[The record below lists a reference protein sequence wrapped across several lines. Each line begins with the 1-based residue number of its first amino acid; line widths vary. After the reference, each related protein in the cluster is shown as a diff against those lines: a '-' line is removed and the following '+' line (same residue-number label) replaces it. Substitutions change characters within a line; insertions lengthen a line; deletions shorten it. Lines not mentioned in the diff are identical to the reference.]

1 MTVMERFE
9 VPGARARL
17 DAPPPIDR
25 RPPSAATQAAV
36 PTPVVTATVVA
47 RAAAATTA
55 ARQPVA
61 PDVTTDPADDDALT
75 AWDAAAIVPPAS
87 SHSGLVAIG
96 ALAGSAAAVGVGAVV
111 GWTGSTTT
119 FAAMIGL
126 DIGVLVGA
134 AAGVVLG
141 RHHARLV
148 RQRVAA
154 AGRTERRVAGATG

>member
-17 DAPPPIDR
+17 DAPPAIDR
-25 RPPSAATQAAV
+25 RTPGAATQAAV
-36 PTPVVTATVVA
+36 PTPAGTATVVA
-47 RAAAATTA
+47 PAAAATTA
-55 ARQPVA
+55 ARHAAA
-61 PDVTTDPADDDALT
+61 PDVTTGPADDDALT
-75 AWDAAAIVPPAS
+75 VWDAAAIVPPAS

-96 ALAGSAAAVGVGAVV
+96 ALAGSAAAVGVAAVV
-111 GWTGSTTT
+111 GWTGPTTT
-119 FAAMIGL
+119 FAALIGL

-134 AAGVVLG
+134 AAGAVLG
-141 RHHARLV
+141 RRHARLV